1 MNIIDQL
8 GRNITFSFPPKRI
21 ISVVPSQTE
30 LLFDLGLNDEVIGIT
45 KFCIHPAEWFAD
57 KTKVGGTK
65 TLNIEL
71 IQQLQP
77 DLIIANKEENEQA
90 QIEELANQFPVWI
103 SDIKNL
109 DDALKMIAD
118 VGTITNKT
126 IASENLRQRI
136 FENFQQLPQQFTAR
150 KKAAYLIWRKPYMTV
165 NSDTFIHDILL
176 RCGFENVFAQYTSRY
191 PEISIEQLEATKP
204 DIVLL
209 SSEPYP
215 FSEKHIEELKA
226 SAALKNTKVQLVDGE
241 MFSWYG
247 SRLIHSPEYFRREIL
262 NL

>member
-1 MNIIDQL
+1 M
-8 GRNITFSFPPKRI
+8 
-21 ISVVPSQTE
+21 VPSQTE
-30 LLFDLGLNDEVIGIT
+30 LLFHLGLENEVIGIT
-45 KFCIHPAEWFAD
+45 KFCIHPSEWFKN

-77 DLIIANKEENEQA
+77 DLIIANKEENQQE
-90 QIEELANQFPVWI
+90 QIELLAQQFPVWI

-109 DDALKMIAD
+109 NNALRMITD
-118 VGTITNKT
+118 VGTITNKSSQAKKIHKQ
-126 IASENLRQRI
+126 IA
-136 FENFQQLPQQFTAR
+136 ENFQQLPQQFTAR

-165 NSDTFIHDILL
+165 NSDTFIHDMML
-176 RCGFENVFAQYTSRY
+176 RCGFENVFANSNARY

-204 DIVLL
+204 DIILL

-247 SRLIHSPEYFRREIL
+247 SRLVHAPEYFRKEIL
-262 NL
+262 